1 MWTHNRKHAKR
12 PPSEDTLNQPT
23 HSRRKHAKR
32 PPSEDVPNPPAP
44 IGE

>member
-12 PPSEDTLNQPT
+12 PPSEDVSNPKV

-32 PPSEDVPNPPAP
+32 PPSEDIPPP
-44 IGE
+44 PKHIGE